1 MFQLPLDLQEKASA
15 IVLGF
20 HSGNIEEGALNDLKN
35 WIMNDGWSSVGEAWQ
50 DMFALDIQQVAIED
64 FNDKSVLNNWL
75 EDGAKAK
82 DVTDDDR
89 IEWSL
94 HVIENIYSSND
105 SELCPSVHTVEL
117 MNVDG
122 KVAQLGFLVRG
133 EGYEPVFEWF
143 DLFKTKQ
150 DFYEHLTS
158 KHGYVVSNGED
169 DVDQALI
176 LKLWDLKK
184 NKKR

>member
-1 MFQLPLDLQEKASA
+1 
-15 IVLGF
+15 
-20 HSGNIEEGALNDLKN
+20 
-35 WIMNDGWSSVGEAWQ
+35 
-50 DMFALDIQQVAIED
+50 
-64 FNDKSVLNNWL
+64 
-75 EDGAKAK
+75 
-82 DVTDDDR
+82 
-89 IEWSL
+89 
-94 HVIENIYSSND
+94 
-105 SELCPSVHTVEL
+105 

-158 KHGYVVSNGED
+158 KHGYVVSNGAD

-176 LKLWDLKK
+176 LKLWGLKK